1 MVTLAQH
8 GAVRKASEEEWT
20 KATPLAE
27 FVQTADLKHAFID
40 IDNDRPL
47 QYGGKWFAKSGPRWP
62 RIPDEAS
69 RRSANGEYLTIQ
81 SWDGKEMDCPFISPC
96 KSFGG
101 GHYWEDVYE
110 VKTGRRLVAVTGQFW
125 LMTHDTFFNIAGWVG
140 DRYSIRPLQKNLQS
154 VLICDTNA
162 AAKTASAGQGQQ

>member
-1 MVTLAQH
+1 
-8 GAVRKASEEEWT
+8 
-20 KATPLAE
+20 
-27 FVQTADLKHAFID
+27 
-40 IDNDRPL
+40 
-47 QYGGKWFAKSGPRWP
+47 
-62 RIPDEAS
+62 
-69 RRSANGEYLTIQ
+69 
-81 SWDGKEMDCPFISPC
+81 MDCPFISPC